1 MIPLADSSRR
11 PLEFPAVT
19 AWLIAINVVAFGLE
33 LLGGDE
39 FVLAW
44 SATPAVIAA
53 GRDWATLLTAMFLH
67 GGVMHILGNMVFF
80 WAFAPV
86 VEDAM
91 GRGRF
96 LAFYLVGGLVA
107 FIAQIAF
114 DPRSTIP
121 NLGASGA
128 IAAVMGAF
136 LVRYPHDRIKTLVPI
151 GPFLTLM
158 SIPAAL
164 LIGLWLLIQMLNEV
178 GSLALS
184 LARRAGASFQ
194 GLGSWMEG
202 RRGSQQ
208 RGSEDI
214 SRRRALRRTSM
225 ASTSGSSDRRRC
237 ISYED
242 ACQEAPRA

>member
-1 MIPLADSSRR
+1 MIPLSDSSRR
-11 PLEFPAVT
+11 PAEFPAVT
-19 AWLIAINVVAFGLE
+19 VWLIAANVIAFGLE
-33 LLGGDE
+33 LLGGDQ

-53 GRDWATLLTAMFLH
+53 GRDWLTLLTAMFLH
-67 GGVMHILGNMVFF
+67 GGVMHLLGNMVFF

-86 VEDAM
+86 VEGVM

-96 LAFYLVGGLVA
+96 VAFYLLSGAVA
-107 FIAQIAF
+107 FAAQIAI
-114 DPRSTIP
+114 DPTSTIP

-151 GPFLTLM
+151 GPFLTVM

-178 GSLALS
+178 GSLVDMQSGGVAYV
-184 LARRAGASFQ
+184 AHIAGALF
-194 GLGSWMEG
+194 G
-202 RRGSQQ
+202 
-208 RGSEDI
+208 
-214 SRRRALRRTSM
+214 A
-225 ASTSGSSDRRRC
+225 TSGGFFS
-237 ISYED
+237 
-242 ACQEAPRA
+242 QPRMLDDGGPPWGPTTRFGRHL

>member
-1 MIPLADSSRR
+1 MIPLSDASRQ
-11 PLEFPAVT
+11 PAEFPAVT
-19 AWLIAINVVAFGLE
+19 VWLIAINVVAFGLE

-44 SATPAVIAA
+44 SVTPAVIGA
-53 GRDWATLLTAMFLH
+53 GQDWLTLLTAMFLH

-96 LAFYLVGGLVA
+96 LAFYLLGGIVA
-107 FIAQIAF
+107 FAAQIAV
-114 DPRSTIP
+114 DPASTIP

-178 GSLALS
+178 GSLVDMQSGGVAYV
-184 LARRAGASFQ
+184 AHIAGALFGAASG
-194 GLGSWMEG
+194 GLFSRARVLDNGGPPWEPTTRFG
-202 RRGSQQ
+202 RH
-208 RGSEDI
+208 
-214 SRRRALRRTSM
+214 L
-225 ASTSGSSDRRRC
+225 
-237 ISYED
+237 
-242 ACQEAPRA
+242 

>member
-1 MIPLADSSRR
+1 MIPLSDSSRR
-11 PLEFPAVT
+11 PVEFPAV
-19 AWLIAINVVAFGLE
+19 AVWLIAINVVAFSLE

-44 SATPAVIAA
+44 SATPAAIVA

-67 GGVMHILGNMVFF
+67 GGIVHILGNMVFF

-91 GRGRF
+91 GRSRT
-96 LAFYLVGGLVA
+96 LCLLGGAVA
-107 FIAQIAF
+107 FAAQIAI
-114 DPRSTIP
+114 DPTSTIP

-178 GSLALS
+178 GSLVDMQSGGVAYV
-184 LARRAGASFQ
+184 AHIAGAIF
-194 GLGSWMEG
+194 GV
-202 RRGSQQ
+202 
-208 RGSEDI
+208 
-214 SRRRALRRTSM
+214 
-225 ASTSGSSDRRRC
+225 TSGGLFS
-237 ISYED
+237 
-242 ACQEAPRA
+242 RARVLNDGGPPWEPTTRFGRHL